1 MLKHIG
7 HYEFTNFLCSCVL
20 SYIRNYASIIITFT
34 WLSITDKRFY
44 SITRFFPN
52 RATISCSVSKE
63 SLVYFMILK
72 AGSLSRINI
81 ATIKTT
87 LLHNSQYPCFSSE
100 LLDFPLSP
108 TYFSNDTSFH
118 HIQMMSVS

>member
-1 MLKHIG
+1 MHIG
-7 HYEFTNFLCSCVL
+7 HHEFTNFCVAVSHHIFVIMHL
-20 SYIRNYASIIITFT
+20 SLSHPHG
-34 WLSITDKRFY
+34 WLLITDKRFY

-52 RATISCSVSKE
+52 QATISCSVSKE
-63 SLVYFMILK
+63 SLLYFMILK
-72 AGSLSRINI
+72 AGSLSRIII

-118 HIQMMSVS
+118 HIQMMSVA